1 MSGRLRPAG
10 MIGGNGMKKDIAKRL
25 TENESQLIDVIR
37 IVTKS
42 NFEVWHDL
50 LTINVNNDLSLDL
63 QIIINRLLKTM
74 EDYK

>member
-1 MSGRLRPAG
+1 
-10 MIGGNGMKKDIAKRL
+10 MIGGNDMRKDIAKRV

-50 LTINVNNDLSLDL
+50 LTIDVNNDLSLDL

>member
-1 MSGRLRPAG
+1 MSGRLWPACMKG
-10 MIGGNGMKKDIAKRL
+10 VNGMKKDIAKRL

-42 NFEVWHDL
+42 NIEVWHEL
-50 LTINVNNDLSLDL
+50 LFIDTNNTISLDL
-63 QIIINRLLKTM
+63 EIIINRLLKTM